1 MAPAPRRPP
10 VRAIRG
16 LLLVALLVV
25 VVGLVGL
32 YLFGRAGRQPVQTM
46 PVAPGAE
53 GGARGE
59 DVTLIGE
66 DFDYTY
72 TEGKRPLFR
81 IRGESIRADRFGTI
95 FLDGVGLTLYDD
107 EGRAYEVQSRE
118 ASFNR
123 EQNEG
128 RLRGRVFLRGP
139 NGLELV
145 TPVLQLR
152 DKGRL
157 LVSTRPVQLRYAG
170 EYVARATRLRV
181 HLQEEVFEL
190 FGNVTVES
198 VPGRPRPVV
207 LHAGQVTYERGKR
220 TLRAER
226 RVTFRR
232 GVEEEVRAQRVTAF
246 LTEDERSLV
255 FLRGLWGVAGRS
267 RSLRAGAAPTALRFS
282 GNELA
287 VLMQPG
293 GAVASHVDLNAPPRQ
308 PALIETTGA
317 DGVVRTLRTPRLSG
331 QLEQG
336 ALVQANADG
345 GVTMSESGAKA
356 FAPGSDRSW
365 ERRPSR
371 AQRDGLPGGRPPLA
385 RTAKGRR
392 AEARFRA
399 DGQLA
404 VLSLSEQV
412 RFNDPGVKA
421 EGDRAVLDLDQGR
434 GEFFGNPVH
443 AESDRGRMTGPH
455 LVYTREHGLLQAD
468 GGVRAVLEQADS
480 AELAASP
487 LGEGE
492 GPVHVE
498 SREAFWRDQPQG
510 FLFRG
515 DVRAWR
521 GKNLLRAAEVRGDQA
536 GEEKKLTASGGV
548 KTLWVPAQEAKARP
562 RPASQPAGAAAATG
576 EPSAAG
582 PIEVTADGLLY
593 REAAQLLT
601 YTGGVRVDQ
610 QARTLACRTLEVE
623 LDDDGQAERMTCTG
637 DARVNDPQAGRTIE
651 GEKAVYHLA
660 ERRIEMFGEPVAVR
674 DRDGNR
680 VQGRRLDYFVDDGR
694 VEVRGRSAEGGQ

>member
-10 VRAIRG
+10 LRAIRR
-16 LLLVALLVV
+16 LLLVALVV
-25 VVGLVGL
+25 VVAGVVGL
-32 YLFGRAGRQPVQTM
+32 FLFGRAGRQAVQTV
-46 PVAPGAE
+46 PLDEGE
-53 GGARGE
+53 GGAPAE

-81 IRGESIRADRFGTI
+81 IRGESIRADRHGTI
-95 FLDGVGLTLYDD
+95 FLDGVGLTLYDE
-107 EGRAYEVQSRE
+107 EGKAYEVQSRE

-139 NGLELV
+139 NGLELT

-157 LVSTRPVQLRYAG
+157 LVSTRPVQIRYAG
-170 EYVARATRLRV
+170 AYVARATRLRV
-181 HLQEEVFEL
+181 HRQEEVFEL

-198 VPGRPRPVV
+198 VPGRPDPVF
-207 LHAGQVTYERGKR
+207 LRAGQVTYERGKR
-220 TLRAER
+220 VLRAER
-226 RVTFRR
+226 RVFLRH
-232 GVEEEVRAQRVTAF
+232 GVEEVQAQRMTAF

-255 FLRGLWGVAGRS
+255 FLRGLWQVAGKS

-287 VLMQPG
+287 ILMQPG
-293 GAVASHVDLNAPPRQ
+293 GAAANHVDLNAPPRE
-308 PALIETTGA
+308 PALVETRGA

-345 GVTMSESGAKA
+345 GVTMNESG
-356 FAPGSDRSW
+356 G
-365 ERRPSR
+365 
-371 AQRDGLPGGRPPLA
+371 QPPVA

-399 DGQLA
+399 DGQLS

-412 RFNDPGVKA
+412 RFDDPEVKA
-421 EGDRAVLDLDQGR
+421 QGDRAVLDLDQGR
-434 GEFFGNPVH
+434 GEFFGAPVR
-443 AESDRGRMTGPH
+443 AASARGRMTGPH

-468 GGVRAVLEQADS
+468 GGVRAVLEQDES
-480 AELAASP
+480 AELAGSP

-492 GPVHVE
+492 GPVWVE

-521 GKNLLRAAEVRGDQA
+521 GKNLLRAAEVRGDQE
-536 GEEKKLTASGGV
+536 GEKRLTASGGV
-548 KTLWVPAQEAKARP
+548 KTLWVPAPEQAAKARP
-562 RPASQPAGAAAATG
+562 RPAAQPGGKPAGSG
-576 EPSAAG
+576 EGSAEG
-582 PIEVTADGLLY
+582 PIEVTAEGLLY
-593 REAAQLLT
+593 REQARLLT

-623 LDDDGQAERMTCTG
+623 LDGEGEAERMTCTG
-637 DARVNDPQAGRTIE
+637 DARVDDPQAGRTIE

-694 VEVRGRSAEGGQ
+694 VEVRGRSVEGGR